1 MSHRPQFRWV
11 PGFRLRTA
19 AGAVLFA
26 AALLGLPLTAGA
38 QGPGPMTTAFQQDE
52 VKMMYLLQLA
62 AFVDWPAPPAPTA
75 DQPLVIGI
83 IDPDPF
89 DGGLEKLAEGRTRA
103 GRTLQIRHIREVED
117 LAGCLIV
124 FVPRDTGPR
133 WMRPLRALS
142 HSAVLTVGET
152 PGFAAES
159 GVVGFFLDGD
169 RLRLEINPEA
179 AERAGLRL
187 SSRLLRIARL
197 VHAAE
202 PGDNPP
208 R

>member
-1 MSHRPQFRWV
+1 M
-11 PGFRLRTA
+11 
-19 AGAVLFA
+19 
-26 AALLGLPLTAGA
+26 LGLPLTAGA
-38 QGPGPMTTAFQQDE
+38 QAPGTMANAFQQDE
-52 VKMMYLLQLA
+52 VKMVYLLQLA
-62 AFVDWPAPPAPTA
+62 AFVDWPAPPEPIANR
-75 DQPLVIGI
+75 PLIIGI

-89 DGGLEKLAEGRTRA
+89 DGGLEKLLENRTRA
-103 GRTLQIRHIREVED
+103 ARTLQIRHIHEVED
-117 LAGCLIV
+117 LVGCAIV
-124 FVPRDTGPR
+124 FVPRDAGPR
-133 WMRPLRALS
+133 WLRPLRALS

-197 VHAAE
+197 VHATE
-202 PGDNPP
+202 PGGNEP